1 MEIYKITPRGLE
13 NCRFD
18 DMSREKG
25 NRYWLLLTPEEMV
38 NANGFF
44 NFNSRTIDECLSN
57 NQVPRLEVYESFSFG
72 VINIINKEKDFILAS
87 ELNFYLTSNYL
98 IFVTKDSS
106 SDMIKA
112 VKDEIDGNS
121 IDLERILYIFLD
133 RLTAS
138 DNEILKDIEEDIS
151 DIEELVIKGEN
162 RDYIMDIVSLK
173 KQLLFLKR
181 YYEPLLDIAEGLEE
195 NENGLINEKSIRYFT
210 ILKDRMERLNRNV
223 LNLRDYITQV
233 REAYQAQVD
242 INLNKIM
249 KLFTVITAIFLP
261 LSLIAGWYGMNF
273 KYMPEL
279 GWVMGYPFAFL
290 LSGIVVAICL
300 IYFKKHDFI

>member
-1 MEIYKITPRGLE
+1 
-13 NCRFD
+13 
-18 DMSREKG
+18 
-25 NRYWLLLTPEEMV
+25 V

>member
-1 MEIYKITPRGLE
+1 MEIYKITPRGLA

-18 DMSREKG
+18 DMSGEKG
-25 NRYWLLLTPEEMV
+25 NRYWLLLTPEELV